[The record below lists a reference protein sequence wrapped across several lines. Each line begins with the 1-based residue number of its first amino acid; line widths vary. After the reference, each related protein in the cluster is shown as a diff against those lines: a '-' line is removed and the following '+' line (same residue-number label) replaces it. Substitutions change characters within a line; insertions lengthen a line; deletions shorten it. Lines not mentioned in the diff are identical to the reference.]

1 MLNDAVGFD
10 KIFIAT
16 GYTDLRRGI
25 DGLASTIKFQFDLD
39 PFQKHVL
46 FLFCGKR
53 TDRIKGLVWE
63 GDGFLL
69 LYKRLNIGGFSWPRT
84 KEEAMEIT
92 SEQFQ
97 MLMQGLSIVA
107 KHPIKAYTYILNQEK
122 YLRVFLEDGEV
133 PIDNNASERA
143 IRGFCIGKKNWQMID
158 TINGAHSS
166 AIIYSI
172 AETAKANSLK
182 PYDYFVYLL
191 EEIPKHMDQEDR
203 TFLEDLLPW
212 SEKLPEEIRK
222 QP

>member
-1 MLNDAVGFD
+1 MFRSSSVAVFDISIETAPLRITTSGLKGLVDELAWSVILISMKSVVVGFE

-39 PFQKHVL
+39 PFQKHIL

-92 SEQFQ
+92 PEQFQ

-107 KHPIKAYTYILNQEK
+107 KHPIKE
-122 YLRVFLEDGEV
+122 
-133 PIDNNASERA
+133 
-143 IRGFCIGKKNWQMID
+143 
-158 TINGAHSS
+158 
-166 AIIYSI
+166 
-172 AETAKANSLK
+172 LK
-182 PYDYFVYLL
+182 DP
-191 EEIPKHMDQEDR
+191 PKTM
-203 TFLEDLLPW
+203 
-212 SEKLPEEIRK
+212 
-222 QP
+222 

>member
-1 MLNDAVGFD
+1 MLNDAVGFE

-39 PFQKHVL
+39 PFQKHIL

-92 SEQFQ
+92 PEQFQ

-107 KHPIKAYTYILNQEK
+107 KI
-122 YLRVFLEDGEV
+122 
-133 PIDNNASERA
+133 S
-143 IRGFCIGKKNWQMID
+143 
-158 TINGAHSS
+158 
-166 AIIYSI
+166 
-172 AETAKANSLK
+172 
-182 PYDYFVYLL
+182 
-191 EEIPKHMDQEDR
+191 DQR
-203 TFLEDLLPW
+203 TEG
-212 SEKLPEEIRK
+212 ST
-222 QP
+222 